1 MTEPLICL
9 VTDRRRSGAADLID
23 LIASAARA
31 GVDFVQVREPDMSDR
46 ALLDFVR
53 AALIAIEGTSAR
65 VIVNERTD
73 VALAAGAAGVHLK
86 AASVPASRVRAI
98 APHPFLIGRSVHS
111 LDEALEA
118 DRDGVDYVCFGTV
131 FPSQSKP
138 PGHPVAGLDALRT
151 ITARVS
157 VPVLAIGGVTERRVQ
172 EVAAA
177 GAAGVAAIGLF
188 AATPDL
194 PALVRTLRR
203 SFDSG
208 SEVN

>member
-1 MTEPLICL
+1 
-9 VTDRRRSGAADLID
+9 VTDRRRAGASALLD

-31 GVDFVQVREPDMSDR
+31 GVDLIQVREPGISDR
-46 ALLDFVR
+46 ALLDLVR
-53 AALIAIEGTSAR
+53 AALIAVEGTRAR

-98 APHPFLIGRSVHS
+98 APHPFLIGRSVHT
-111 LDEALEA
+111 LDEAVAA
-118 DRDGVDYVCFGTV
+118 DRDGVDYLCFGTV

-138 PGHPVAGLDALRT
+138 PGHRVAGLDALRT
-151 ITARVS
+151 VTARVS
-157 VPVLAIGGVTERRVQ
+157 VPVLAIGGVTERGIQ
-172 EVAAA
+172 DVAAEGA
-177 GAAGVAAIGLF
+177 GGVAAIGLF

-203 SFDSG
+203 AFDSG